1 MFNKSLMINMMDGK
15 VGKLMIRMDDIN
27 KKILGIIEI
36 MKKMMMM
43 INVFKFKMIDSI
55 YIFNWYSNRHF
66 YSNCIEKYS

>member
-15 VGKLMIRMDDIN
+15 VGKLMIRMDDMN
-27 KKILGIIEI
+27 KKILGIIDI

-55 YIFNWYSNRHF
+55 YIFN
-66 YSNCIEKYS
+66 

>member
-55 YIFNWYSNRHF
+55 YIFN
-66 YSNCIEKYS
+66 

>member
-15 VGKLMIRMDDIN
+15 VGKLMIRMDDMN
-27 KKILGIIEI
+27 KKILGIIDI

-55 YIFNWYSNRHF
+55 YILFPL
-66 YSNCIEKYS
+66 